1 MDYNSNPITTTFLA
15 GAITTTVRVPVTRD
29 NIAEQP
35 ETFNL
40 SFTIPQQFASV
51 VDPGTIT
58 TAVGNITDDTSKIS
72 FNV

>member
-1 MDYNSNPITTTFLA
+1 VDYTSTPITATFPA
-15 GAITTTVRVPVTRD
+15 GATTTTIRVPVTRD

-35 ETFNL
+35 ETFDL
-40 SFTIPQQFASV
+40 SFTIPQQFTSV

-58 TAVGNITDDTSKIS
+58 TAVGNITDSTSKIS